1 MTNGVKSHKDKIERR
16 GFAAI
21 EEMGEEMREFGLSEE
36 IVQKMAGPMV
46 DALVRAGGS
55 WRGVMDEIIES
66 APAMVEK
73 YSRGRFRRH

>member
-1 MTNGVKSHKDKIERR
+1 MNNR
-16 GFAAI
+16 GELEKARVAAI

>member
-1 MTNGVKSHKDKIERR
+1 MNNR
-16 GFAAI
+16 GELEKARVAAI

-73 YSRGRFRRH
+73 YSRGRFRQH